1 MLNGCNIGGGEVTLN
16 IFPGWRSPWLS
27 FINIRKRVEYRQEE
41 PKGVGGEEEE
51 ELYFFSMRFSTS
63 CKKVKVNLSCLENS
77 LETLI
82 FMQISD
88 FNQLMSWVVAKKSLC
103 YFSAKLKRKMI
114 VCMKVKVELNCPYLS
129 VYVVFVDLSSVLDK
143 ESVDLK
149 VLVQMKIYQFQK
161 DSL

>member
-1 MLNGCNIGGGEVTLN
+1 M
-16 IFPGWRSPWLS
+16 
-27 FINIRKRVEYRQEE
+27 
-41 PKGVGGEEEE
+41 
-51 ELYFFSMRFSTS
+51 SMRFSTS

-143 ESVDLK
+143 EAVDLE
-149 VLVQMKIYQFQK
+149 VLVQGIYGSSNK
-161 DSL
+161 R

>member
-1 MLNGCNIGGGEVTLN
+1 
-16 IFPGWRSPWLS
+16 
-27 FINIRKRVEYRQEE
+27 
-41 PKGVGGEEEE
+41 
-51 ELYFFSMRFSTS
+51 MRFSTS

-88 FNQLMSWVVAKKSLC
+88 FNQLMSCVVAKKSLC
-103 YFSAKLKRKMI
+103 HFSAKLKRKMI

>member
-1 MLNGCNIGGGEVTLN
+1 
-16 IFPGWRSPWLS
+16 
-27 FINIRKRVEYRQEE
+27 
-41 PKGVGGEEEE
+41 
-51 ELYFFSMRFSTS
+51 MRFSTS

-88 FNQLMSWVVAKKSLC
+88 FKQFMSCVVAKKSLC
-103 YFSAKLKRKMI
+103 HFSAKLKRKMI
-114 VCMKVKVELNCPYLS
+114 VCMKVKVKLIRPYLS
-129 VYVVFVDLSSVLDK
+129 VYVVFGDLSSVLDK

>member
-1 MLNGCNIGGGEVTLN
+1 
-16 IFPGWRSPWLS
+16 
-27 FINIRKRVEYRQEE
+27 
-41 PKGVGGEEEE
+41 
-51 ELYFFSMRFSTS
+51 MRFSTS
-63 CKKVKVNLSCLENS
+63 CKKVKVNQSCLENS

-88 FNQLMSWVVAKKSLC
+88 FNQFMSCVVAKKSLC
-103 YFSAKLKRKMI
+103 HFSAKLKRKMI
-114 VCMKVKVELNCPYLS
+114 VCMKVKVELTCPYLS

>member
-1 MLNGCNIGGGEVTLN
+1 
-16 IFPGWRSPWLS
+16 
-27 FINIRKRVEYRQEE
+27 
-41 PKGVGGEEEE
+41 
-51 ELYFFSMRFSTS
+51 MRFSTS

-88 FNQLMSWVVAKKSLC
+88 FNQFMSYVVAKKSLC
-103 YFSAKLKRKMI
+103 HFSAKLKRKMI
-114 VCMKVKVELNCPYLS
+114 VCMKVKVELIRPYLS

>member
-1 MLNGCNIGGGEVTLN
+1 M
-16 IFPGWRSPWLS
+16 
-27 FINIRKRVEYRQEE
+27 
-41 PKGVGGEEEE
+41 
-51 ELYFFSMRFSTS
+51 SMRCSTS

-88 FNQLMSWVVAKKSLC
+88 FNQFMSCVVAKKLLC
-103 YFSAKLKRKMI
+103 HFSAKLKRKMI

-149 VLVQMKIYQFQK
+149 VLVQMKIYQIQE
-161 DSL
+161 DRV

>member
-1 MLNGCNIGGGEVTLN
+1 M
-16 IFPGWRSPWLS
+16 
-27 FINIRKRVEYRQEE
+27 
-41 PKGVGGEEEE
+41 
-51 ELYFFSMRFSTS
+51 SMRFSTS

-88 FNQLMSWVVAKKSLC
+88 FNQFMSCVVAKKSLC
-103 YFSAKLKRKMI
+103 HFSAKLKRKMI

>member
-1 MLNGCNIGGGEVTLN
+1 MG
-16 IFPGWRSPWLS
+16 
-27 FINIRKRVEYRQEE
+27 Y
-41 PKGVGGEEEE
+41 
-51 ELYFFSMRFSTS
+51 STS

-88 FNQLMSWVVAKKSLC
+88 FNQFMSCVVAE
-103 YFSAKLKRKMI
+103 LKRKRS
-114 VCMKVKVELNCPYLS
+114 VCMKVKVELICPYLS
-129 VYVVFVDLSSVLDK
+129 VYVVFGDLSSVLDK

>member
-1 MLNGCNIGGGEVTLN
+1 
-16 IFPGWRSPWLS
+16 
-27 FINIRKRVEYRQEE
+27 
-41 PKGVGGEEEE
+41 
-51 ELYFFSMRFSTS
+51 MRFSTS

-88 FNQLMSWVVAKKSLC
+88 FNQFMSCVVAKKSLC
-103 YFSAKLKRKMI
+103 HFSAKLKRKMS
-114 VCMKVKVELNCPYLS
+114 VCMKVKVELIRPYLS

>member
-1 MLNGCNIGGGEVTLN
+1 
-16 IFPGWRSPWLS
+16 
-27 FINIRKRVEYRQEE
+27 
-41 PKGVGGEEEE
+41 
-51 ELYFFSMRFSTS
+51 MRFSTS

-88 FNQLMSWVVAKKSLC
+88 FNQFMSCVVAKKSLC
-103 YFSAKLKRKMI
+103 HFSAKLKRKMI

-149 VLVQMKIYQFQK
+149 TVWRL
-161 DSL
+161 